1 MYFPLLFLVQ
11 FCSSPSFSTAA
22 GHCGKPSY
30 CVWSW
35 PHLSIPCNCCPAS
48 SGIDPLLAS
57 DLPPHSL
64 AVSHHTHFGAPS
76 VVPSCSAIYCACTHT
91 HSSNSLSFIFIFLL
105 PPPFSGL
112 SLRRFCACCCCC
124 FCFLRCI
131 PLDVRWKTLSQS
143 TSPQSLLTP
152 ATTDILHWI
161 CP

>member
-35 PHLSIPCNCCPAS
+35 PHLSIPCNYCPAS

-105 PPPFSGL
+105 PPPLFQVYPFVASVLAVAVAFASCAASRLTFGG
-112 SLRRFCACCCCC
+112 RRCLKAHPP
-124 FCFLRCI
+124 RA
-131 PLDVRWKTLSQS
+131 S
-143 TSPQSLLTP
+143 
-152 ATTDILHWI
+152 
-161 CP
+161 